1 MFHFDEVKLNR
12 PIGQSFP
19 LSTSVG
25 VVEYVSKQ
33 ISKTCYMIC
42 DFHFLVN

>member
-25 VVEYVSKQ
+25 VVEYRCQNKSPKLA
-33 ISKTCYMIC
+33 I
-42 DFHFLVN
+42 